1 MKKWFFL
8 MILFLYLSR
17 ISLGVILSKR
27 CCQKWRKR
35 LEKRDKGGIGHIVAY
50 RRMVQT
56 FCTFWSWQNC
66 EVFIKFSF
74 RPFPRKLSNQTSL
87 QFFSFGHQPSFLDF
101 PIIRLLRVQKET
113 QDFMQYEKLEFFIL
127 RTGLTLAL
135 FFVCS

>member
-1 MKKWFFL
+1 MIFSHDLIFVFILYFF
-8 MILFLYLSR
+8 
-17 ISLGVILSKR
+17 GAILSKT

-50 RRMVQT
+50 RKMVQT
-56 FCTFWSWQNC
+56 FCTSWSWQIC

-74 RPFPRKLSNQTSL
+74 RPFPQKLSNQTSL
-87 QFFSFGHQPSFLDF
+87 QFFFFGYQPSFLDF

-113 QDFMQYEKLEFFIL
+113 QYFMQYEKLEFFIL